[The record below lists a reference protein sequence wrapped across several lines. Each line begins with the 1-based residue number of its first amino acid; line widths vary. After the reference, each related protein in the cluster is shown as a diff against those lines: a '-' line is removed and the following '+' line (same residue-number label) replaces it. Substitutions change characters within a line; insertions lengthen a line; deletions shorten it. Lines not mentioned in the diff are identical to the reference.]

1 MNPEDFDFDDFL
13 ENSNNEFNS
22 KLEEY
27 KEKTIAQAIEH
38 NYEAIVEKGISE
50 WHLRHMDE
58 REISELNQTFEV
70 MIDHFEQLE
79 EYEKCAHLVKERT
92 KIEEILKVRQDI

>member
-13 ENSNNEFNS
+13 ENSDNEFNA

-27 KEKTIAQAIEH
+27 KERMIAQAIEH
-38 NYEAIVEKGISE
+38 NYDSIINKGISE
-50 WHLRHMDE
+50 WHLRMMDQE
-58 REISELNQTFEV
+58 EIDQLNQTFEV

-79 EYEKCAHLVKERT
+79 EYEKCAKLVKERI
-92 KIEEILKVRQDI
+92 KIQEILVLKEDI